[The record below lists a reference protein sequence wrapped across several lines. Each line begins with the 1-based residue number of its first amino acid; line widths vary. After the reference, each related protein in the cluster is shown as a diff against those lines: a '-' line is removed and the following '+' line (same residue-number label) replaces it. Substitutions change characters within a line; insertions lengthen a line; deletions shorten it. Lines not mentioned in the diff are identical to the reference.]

1 MLIPEIEFPL
11 DGPGGFLDALRKRI
25 EARQHAVVVV
35 AEGAGQH
42 LFAAEKDE
50 RDASGNRK
58 MHDIGVYLRDKIAAY
73 FKAAGVAINMKYI
86 DPSYI
91 IRSVP
96 ANSDD
101 SLLCD
106 AMARH
111 AVHAAM
117 AGKTDVLIGAE
128 HGQFLHIPIC
138 TAVAR
143 KKSLHP
149 NSELWLRVLETTGQ
163 PVWG

>member
-1 MLIPEIEFPL
+1 M
-11 DGPGGFLDALRKRI
+11 
-25 EARQHAVVVV
+25 
-35 AEGAGQH
+35 
-42 LFAAEKDE
+42 
-50 RDASGNRK
+50 
-58 MHDIGVYLRDKIAAY
+58 RDKISQY
-73 FKAAGVAINMKYI
+73 FKAAGIAINMKYI

-117 AGKTDVLIGAE
+117 AGKTDVLIGHGARAVPAHPDLHGGRAE
-128 HGQFLHIPIC
+128 EASFAP
-138 TAVAR
+138 
-143 KKSLHP
+143 
-149 NSELWLRVLETTGQ
+149 ERVLAAGDRVDR
-163 PVWG
+163 PAGVG

>member
-1 MLIPEIEFPL
+1 MF
-11 DGPGGFLDALRKRI
+11 
-25 EARQHAVVVV
+25 
-35 AEGAGQH
+35 
-42 LFAAEKDE
+42 
-50 RDASGNRK
+50 
-58 MHDIGVYLRDKIAAY
+58 LRDRISQH
-73 FKAAGVAINMKYI
+73 FKAAGIPINMKYI

-117 AGKTDVLIGAE
+117 AGKTDVLIGME
-128 HGQFLHIPIC
+128 HGRSC
-138 TAVAR
+138 TFRFAR
-143 KKSLHP
+143 PWRGRSSFRP
-149 NSELWLRVLETTGQ
+149 RASSGC
-163 PVWG
+163 G

>member
-1 MLIPEIEFPL
+1 MI
-11 DGPGGFLDALRKRI
+11 
-25 EARQHAVVVV
+25 VV

-42 LFAAEKDE
+42 LFDRRE
-50 RDASGNRK
+50 RANATPRAIASCRTSALF
-58 MHDIGVYLRDKIAAY
+58 LRDKISQY
-73 FKAAGVAINMKYI
+73 FKAAGIPINMKYI

-117 AGKTDVLIGAE
+117 AGKTDVLIGLE

-143 KKSLHP
+143 KKHFRPRAS
-149 NSELWLRVLETTGQ
+149 SGC
-163 PVWG
+163 G

>member
-1 MLIPEIEFPL
+1 
-11 DGPGGFLDALRKRI
+11 
-25 EARQHAVVVV
+25 
-35 AEGAGQH
+35 
-42 LFAAEKDE
+42 
-50 RDASGNRK
+50 
-58 MHDIGVYLRDKIAAY
+58 
-73 FKAAGVAINMKYI
+73 MKYI

-117 AGKTDVLIGAE
+117 AGKTDVLIGVRARPLPAHSHL
-128 HGQFLHIPIC
+128 HGRRAKE
-138 TAVAR
+138 AVAA
-143 KKSLHP
+143 
-149 NSELWLRVLETTGQ
+149 
-163 PVWG
+163 